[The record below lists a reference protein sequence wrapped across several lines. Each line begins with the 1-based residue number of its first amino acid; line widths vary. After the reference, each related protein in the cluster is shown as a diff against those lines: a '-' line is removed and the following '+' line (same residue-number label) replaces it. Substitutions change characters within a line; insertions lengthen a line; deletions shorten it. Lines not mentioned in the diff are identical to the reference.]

1 MYLGWSGP
9 SSQRTK
15 LWSGCGVFHSAG
27 LPLSA
32 RSDSGGSFRSRFSE
46 IGIEHTLTSPYN
58 SPSNGGCERSVK
70 HVLQIDGRRKITQE
84 ILNKINF
91 GINCQ
96 VQDEEVGSAAEHFY
110 RAPRSYLPNSINH
123 FVDHQQFI
131 ERRKQKQIE
140 VSRRKGRSSPTDF
153 EPGDKV
159 VIQDHLSKCWN
170 MPGVI
175 TEKHVAEDGTSKSFL
190 VEKSDGRVVIRNARF
205 FWNTRGKNQEVCEL
219 ADSYISSWGSRP
231 QQWIVWLFTSFRHSA
246 CQSMVD
252 KPNQTK
258 VCWCYFQ

>member
-70 HVLQIDGRRKITQE
+70 HVLQIDGRRKMK
-84 ILNKINF
+84 N
-91 GINCQ
+91 
-96 VQDEEVGSAAEHFY
+96 D
-110 RAPRSYLPNSINH
+110 